1 MRDTLQSSLQRFTR
15 GFAAF
20 TPAQKVI
27 ALLGTG
33 ALLLAAVLV
42 FRWVAQPQYAPL
54 FTNLSPA
61 DASAVVDKLDGTGV
75 SYKLTDGGT
84 SVLVPQDD
92 VYKTRISLSGAGLPS
107 GKDGGY
113 SLLDKPMSL
122 STSTFQEQ
130 TIFKRAMEG
139 ELSKTIEAMDGVQTA
154 VVHLAMPEKQVFA
167 DKQAPPTASVLVS
180 TNPGAQLSP
189 EQVQSIVHLVAASI
203 DGMDPAKVTVADSTG
218 RLLTA
223 DDGSGSSMASTR
235 DQAQQKYQSQMADRL
250 QAMLDQVVGPG
261 NGRVE
266 VTADLNFDKATVDS
280 KTYAEPKKPLALSQQ
295 KNSETYKGAAAQ
307 NNAGGVVGPDG
318 QMDPTTTT
326 GGTTPSTYDKRS
338 ETTDSALDTKVEHVV
353 TAPGTVRTLHV
364 AVALDRTA
372 AANNNP
378 QEIEKMLRSAAGIQ
392 PKRGD
397 TMWLSVLPFDRS
409 GQAAAA
415 KELKAQQAEAAAAGR
430 MSMYRN
436 IALGALVLFG
446 LVIAWLR
453 SRKRNKARAEATNY
467 VIEQLKREPAPEP
480 LPSPATALLSLEGNA
495 DDVAKRELTEL
506 VERQPEDVAA
516 LLRGW
521 LVER

>member
-1 MRDTLQSSLQRFTR
+1 
-15 GFAAF
+15 
-20 TPAQKVI
+20 
-27 ALLGTG
+27 
-33 ALLLAAVLV
+33 
-42 FRWVAQPQYAPL
+42 
-54 FTNLSPA
+54 
-61 DASAVVDKLDGTGV
+61 
-75 SYKLTDGGT
+75 
-84 SVLVPQDD
+84 
-92 VYKTRISLSGAGLPS
+92 
-107 GKDGGY
+107 
-113 SLLDKPMSL
+113 MSL

-326 GGTTPSTYDKRS
+326 GARRPRRTT
-338 ETTDSALDTKVEHVV
+338 SAPRPP
-353 TAPGTVRTLHV
+353 TAPWT
-364 AVALDRTA
+364 
-372 AANNNP
+372 P
-378 QEIEKMLRSAAGIQ
+378 RSS
-392 PKRGD
+392 
-397 TMWLSVLPFDRS
+397 TS
-409 GQAAAA
+409 
-415 KELKAQQAEAAAAGR
+415 
-430 MSMYRN
+430 
-436 IALGALVLFG
+436 
-446 LVIAWLR
+446 
-453 SRKRNKARAEATNY
+453 
-467 VIEQLKREPAPEP
+467 
-480 LPSPATALLSLEGNA
+480 
-495 DDVAKRELTEL
+495 
-506 VERQPEDVAA
+506 
-516 LLRGW
+516 
-521 LVER
+521 